1 MKGFNSIGNLQRKAF
16 GPQITL
22 LSVKDLYLEN
32 QQKAFWDF
40 LFFLPTP
47 KNKPSSIGLFVLRQ
61 SKKP

>member
-40 LFFLPTP
+40 FFVFPP
-47 KNKPSSIGLFVLRQ
+47 NA
-61 SKKP
+61 